1 MAKIKTIKIK
11 LGKTIYEIVVKC
23 NTNGKFTFEAPAS
36 LISIVK
42 PLDDINRYYFD
53 SLKELEHKVYK
64 AIDEYRNAVIQRRL
78 VIRVEFGASG
88 NFVKDESGF
97 LLPQFSKYGGKFC
110 INDVF
115 TDGYNLIKF
124 GYKMLIEEK
133 VNDSVTYY
141 HTIKCGRDSPN
152 NDNRRV
158 GDYIASNYKYHL
170 GEDECVLPYTE
181 EIIKNLNSIEQ
192 QLKNAALF
200 LSNLLS
206 SNNVEKILTSG
217 NFKLIE

>member
-1 MAKIKTIKIK
+1 
-11 LGKTIYEIVVKC
+11 
-23 NTNGKFTFEAPAS
+23 
-36 LISIVK
+36 
-42 PLDDINRYYFD
+42 
-53 SLKELEHKVYK
+53 
-64 AIDEYRNAVIQRRL
+64 
-78 VIRVEFGASG
+78 
-88 NFVKDESGF
+88 
-97 LLPQFSKYGGKFC
+97 LPQFSKYGGKFC

-124 GYKMLIEEK
+124 GYKILIEEK
-133 VNDSVTYY
+133 LNDSVTYY
-141 HTIKCGRDSPN
+141 QTIKCGRDSPN

-206 SNNVEKILTSG
+206 SNNVENILTSG
-217 NFKLIE
+217 NFKLIEY